1 MTVTEQHTLTARR
14 LRAVQHR
21 SARRA
26 RTDAGRSRRDSVP
39 LGAHADV
46 DLDGRPDPLAI
57 LTAQD
62 TTRLSTLVPIRH
74 GRMSPTP
81 FTMYRGSAAVMASDL
96 HRSPTTDLHVQL
108 CGDAHLSNFGMFFGP
123 DRRLV
128 VDVNDFDETLPGP
141 FEWDVKRLAASVV
154 IAGRENRFDA
164 PAIRRAARA
173 AVEGYCTELGR
184 TARIDPLTAVYERLE
199 VQAVLAEL
207 QGKKRKRADKIV
219 RKSRA
224 KTSMRAVSK
233 LTDIVDGR
241 RRIVADPPRV
251 VPLELGHRPELLP
264 NVLDFYDRY
273 LESLP
278 AHRRALLD
286 RYSIVDVAHKIVGV
300 GSVGTRCVIV
310 LLESGDGEPLF
321 LQFKEAGPS
330 VLEPYAAA
338 SSYTNQGERVVQ
350 GQRLM
355 QTMGDILLGWATF
368 ERSDGATRDFYFR
381 QLWDGKGSFDIDRM
395 GRKAFA
401 RYANTCGRVLALAH
415 SRSGDAAMIAG
426 YVLDHPHTD
435 AAPTGSEFVDAI
447 DRFAH
452 AYADLVDADH
462 AAYLDAIRAGT
473 ITTEEG

>member
-1 MTVTEQHTLTARR
+1 MTVPEHNTLTARR

-26 RTDAGRSRRDSVP
+26 RADAGRSRRERVP
-39 LGAHADV
+39 IDAHSEVDV
-46 DLDGRPDPLAI
+46 DQRPDPLAI

-62 TTRLSTLVPIRH
+62 TTRLAALVPIRH
-74 GRMSPTP
+74 SRMSPTP

-96 HRSPTTDLHVQL
+96 HRSPTTDLQVQL

-154 IAGRENRFDA
+154 IAGRDNRFDA
-164 PAIRRAARA
+164 ASIRRATRA
-173 AVEGYCTELGR
+173 AIEGYCTELGR

-199 VQAVLAEL
+199 VQRAVAKL
-207 QGKKRKRADKIV
+207 QGKKRKRADKVV
-219 RKSRA
+219 RKSRS

-241 RRIVADPPRV
+241 RRIVADPPRI
-251 VPLELGHRPELLP
+251 VPLELAHQPELLP
-264 NVLDFYDRY
+264 DVLDFFERY
-273 LESLP
+273 LQSLP

-321 LQFKEAGPS
+321 LQFKEAGQS
-330 VLEPYAAA
+330 VLEPHTSA
-338 SSYTNQGERVVQ
+338 SRYTNQGERVVQ

-401 RYANTCGRVLALAH
+401 QYAHTCGRVLALAH

-426 YVLDHPHTD
+426 YVLDD
-435 AAPTGSEFVDAI
+435 ALADSPSGREFVDAI

-452 AYADLVDADH
+452 TYADLVDVDH

-473 ITTEEG
+473 ISTRDG